1 MQTTLVLELD
11 PKTLAD
17 VLTDLAERGCQ
28 VAVHAA
34 VGAAEAAIKPPAVD
48 YDAVR
53 TRLLLTGLTPRE
65 CDVVVLDL
73 QGRSRADIAARYSIG
88 PASVKKYWQAIYSKT
103 GVQSRSALRAWA
115 LEGIAR

>member
-1 MQTTLVLELD
+1 MQTTLVLELE

-17 VLTDLAERGCQ
+17 VLRDLAERGCQ

-34 VGAAEAAIKPPAVD
+34 TGAAETAIKPPAVD

-53 TRLLLTGLTPRE
+53 TRLFLAGLTPRE

-73 QGRSRADIAARYSIG
+73 QGHSRADIAARCGVG
-88 PASVKKYWQAIYSKT
+88 PASVKKYWQAIYSKI
-103 GVQSRSALRAWA
+103 GVQCRSALRAWA
-115 LEGIAR
+115 LEGTTR